1 VSLKGLELI
10 NDGVLTWSIDLKPEA
25 LRWRCQASWCQP
37 SLKRVIVVCDV
48 IEDKLLTVHDGTTW
62 GVGARWVLIMIML
75 ICPML
80 MLLLQI
86 PLRLRTIVGVVY
98 MRWQLV
104 VQLVNVR
111 G

>member
-1 VSLKGLELI
+1 
-10 NDGVLTWSIDLKPEA
+10 
-25 LRWRCQASWCQP
+25 
-37 SLKRVIVVCDV
+37 
-48 IEDKLLTVHDGTTW
+48 
-62 GVGARWVLIMIML
+62 ML